1 MKKHILLLCAL
12 AVWPAPCRADDLDPV
27 RKAISEAG
35 DEQSLAKGLESAG
48 DTFLK
53 EHKYD
58 EYVSFLKSVP
68 RADALGKAVVSYS
81 VGQAR
86 LAQLKYYEESQQW
99 EQYFNQGGP
108 LRQEAVEAL
117 TSAQKIGSQ
126 ANAVTVYSSL
136 LLWQFHKDQQD
147 SAQSES
153 LDRLV
158 QAAKEYAAGGT
169 DPEPL
174 KKSADLLSGY
184 GEKLKARQM
193 YADYFHKISAGGM
206 TDEKLFQ
213 AAQGFLKEGNLD
225 LAEAAFGAYAA
236 KVGAYPADQAGP
248 ALINAAKEFAYQ
260 DGRICDTAYA
270 EKLFAQAEAIAGEK
284 VFDEDTLY
292 LRAFNLEAGEEFLA
306 AAEMYAR
313 LVARFPEG
321 KYRDTALFKMGII
334 RAYVKRDLTG
344 ARDAFT
350 QLSAR
355 EPAGAFTAAALYQ
368 LGLLKQWEKDTEAA
382 KALYTK
388 ALEIAGTALP
398 ETAKLINERLTEIAN
413 GTAIAFALKTFLDNS
428 IGEAGS
434 QLNMS
439 KAQIKL
445 PALSIDKGQELA
457 VGAAAAPGESGC
469 TQVVLTHY
477 WSGDLGSASPGDDQP
492 GFTATYGE
500 PGIKVLNLLV
510 MSASGV
516 VDRTLKMVEVK

>member
-12 AVWPAPCRADDLDPV
+12 VVWAAPCRADDLDSV
-27 RKAISEAG
+27 KKAISEAG
-35 DEQSLAKGLESAG
+35 DEQSLTKGLEAAG
-48 DTFLK
+48 DMFLK

-58 EYVSFLKSVP
+58 EYVGFLKSVP
-68 RADALGKAVVSYS
+68 RADALGKAVIGYS
-81 VGQAR
+81 VGRTR
-86 LAQLKYYEESQQW
+86 LAQLKYYEESQKW

-117 TSAQKIGSQ
+117 AGAQKTGSQ
-126 ANAVTVYSSL
+126 ANAVTLYSSL

-147 SAQSES
+147 SAQQES

-174 KKSADLLSGY
+174 KKAADLLSEY
-184 GEKLKARQM
+184 GEKFRARQM
-193 YADYFHKISAGGM
+193 YTDYFDKISAGGM
-206 TDEKLFQ
+206 TDAQLFQ

-248 ALINAAKEFAYQ
+248 ALINAAKEFAYK
-260 DGRICDTAYA
+260 DGQTCDTAYA
-270 EKLFAQAEAIAGEK
+270 EKLFAQAEAAGGEK
-284 VFDEDTLY
+284 FFDEDTWY
-292 LRAFNLEAGEEFLA
+292 LRAFNLEAGEELLA
-306 AAEMYAR
+306 AAEMYER
-313 LVARFPEG
+313 FVSRFPEG
-321 KYRDTALFKMGII
+321 KYRDKALFKIGII
-334 RAYVKRDLTG
+334 RAYVKRDLAG

-350 QLSAR
+350 QISSR
-355 EPAGAFTAAALYQ
+355 EPAGAFTAASLYQ
-368 LGLLKQWEKDTEAA
+368 LGLLKQWENDVEAA

-398 ETAKLINERLTEIAN
+398 ETAKSINERLTEIAD
-413 GTAIAFALKTFLDNS
+413 GTAIAFTLKTFLDNS
-428 IGEAGS
+428 IGAAGS

-457 VGAAAAPGESGC
+457 IGAAAAPGESGC

-492 GFTATYGE
+492 GFTAAYQE

-516 VDRTLKMVEVK
+516 VDRTLRMIEVK